1 MYYGINIKKNTKYES
16 EILSILNKMHL
27 SFRFTQNGLSI
38 IDYNKKV
45 AIIYNF
51 TKEIQSLRE

>member
-1 MYYGINIKKNTKYES
+1 
-16 EILSILNKMHL
+16 MHL

-38 IDYNKKV
+38 IDYHKKV
-45 AIIYNF
+45 AKIYNF